1 MNAKAAAGRNALLT
15 DPVGRT
21 LLRLAGPMVYG
32 LAAIILFQVVDTFF
46 VGMLGERELA
56 AMSFTFPVGFAVM
69 SIAMGLGL
77 ATTAVIGQVIGQG
90 DLAQARRLTTH
101 ALLLAVNVVTLVGGL
116 GLLVTDPL
124 FMRLLR
130 TPPNMM
136 PLVHQYMDVFFSTVG
151 FLVIPMVGNSAL
163 RATGDTK
170 TPSLIMI
177 VAGGANI
184 VLDPLL
190 IFGWGPVPSLGLFG
204 AALATAISWVI
215 TFFWALYVLHAREG
229 LLELSWPRFDRVL
242 RSWRRI
248 LRIGLP
254 AVGANLMIPVG
265 QMMLTRMVAS
275 YGALA
280 VAAFGVGTRIES
292 VAMIGVFAM
301 STALNPF
308 VAQNFG
314 AGQHER
320 IRESLGFIVKFSL
333 IHGVLL
339 ALALGLSAG
348 PVASLF
354 SDSPVVAERAAWYLT
369 LVPWSYGA
377 LGIGVIIGTL
387 LNALNRANTAALL
400 TAARLFAL
408 IVPLSYLG
416 SIWRG
421 FEGLLGGLAVGNLMV
436 GIVSWLYARRVLSD
450 FPPPLE
456 VSVSGSG
463 DLSIEHSGVPPVH

>member
-1 MNAKAAAGRNALLT
+1 MKPGTRGQNALLS

-46 VGMLGERELA
+46 VAMLGDRELA
-56 AMSFTFPVGFAVM
+56 AMSFTFPVGYAVM

-77 ATTAVIGQVIGQG
+77 ATTAVIGQAIGYG
-90 DLAQARRLTTH
+90 DAQRARRLTTH
-101 ALLLAVNVVTLVGGL
+101 ALLLAVIVVTLVGGL

-124 FMRLLR
+124 FVGLLR
-130 TPPNMM
+130 TPDGLM
-136 PLVHQYMDVFFSTVG
+136 PLVHQYMDVFFSTIG

-170 TPSLIMI
+170 TPSIIMV

-184 VLDPLL
+184 ILDPLL

-204 AALATAISWVI
+204 AALATALSWMI
-215 TFFWALYVLHAREG
+215 TFCWALYVLHARERLLVWEWPQARG
-229 LLELSWPRFDRVL
+229 LL
-242 RSWRRI
+242 RSWKRI
-248 LRIGLP
+248 LKIGLP
-254 AVGANLMIPVG
+254 AVGANLMIPVA
-265 QMMLTRMVAS
+265 QMLLTRMVAS

-314 AGQHER
+314 AGQHAR
-320 IRESLGFIVKFSL
+320 IRESLSFVAKFSV
-333 IHGVLL
+333 IHGVVLAVLLGLL
-339 ALALGLSAG
+339 AA

-354 SDSPVVAERAAWYLT
+354 SDTAVVAERAAEYLRF
-369 LVPWSYGA
+369 VPWSYGA
-377 LGIGVIIGTL
+377 LSVGVIVGTL
-387 LNALNRANTAALL
+387 LNALSRANAAALL
-400 TAARLFAL
+400 TGVRLFAL
-408 IVPLSYLG
+408 ILPLSYFG
-416 SIWRG
+416 SVWWG
-421 FEGLLGGLAVGNLMV
+421 FEGLLGGLACGNLLV
-436 GIVSWLYARRVLSD
+436 GLVSWLYARRAVALV
-450 FPPPLE
+450 PVPAE
-456 VSVSGSG
+456 VSVSASG
-463 DLSIEHSGVPPVH
+463 DLALGPAVPPVH